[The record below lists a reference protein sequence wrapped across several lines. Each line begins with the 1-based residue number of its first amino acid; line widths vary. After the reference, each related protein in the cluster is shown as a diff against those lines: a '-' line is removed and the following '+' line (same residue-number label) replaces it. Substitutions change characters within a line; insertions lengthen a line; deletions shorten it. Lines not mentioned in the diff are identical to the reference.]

1 MCMNVS
7 YMAYAPIDA
16 FLGQDHALTMSSW
29 MATSSCAYMHKDRG
43 IEKGYVYIYIYMYIS
58 MYVYLGALYVNI

>member
-1 MCMNVS
+1 MCMHVS

-29 MATSSCAYMHKDRG
+29 MATSSFAYIHKDKR
-43 IEKGYVYIYIYMYIS
+43 IEKGYVYIYMYIS
-58 MYVYLGALYVNI
+58 TYVYLGVLYVNI